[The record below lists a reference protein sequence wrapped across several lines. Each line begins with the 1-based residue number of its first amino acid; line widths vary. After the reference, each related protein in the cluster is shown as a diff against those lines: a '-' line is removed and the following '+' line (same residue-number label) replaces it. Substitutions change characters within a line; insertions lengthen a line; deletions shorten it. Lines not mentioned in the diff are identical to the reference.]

1 MSQPKPTTPTMPTI
15 SPPSLAL
22 EKAPTGI
29 SGLDEITMGGL
40 PRGRPTLV
48 CGSAGCGK
56 TMFAA
61 EFLVRG
67 IQQFGEPGVFIA
79 FEESPEDLAKN
90 VASLGF
96 NLKELEA
103 EGKLVVEY
111 IRVEKSEMKVA
122 GAYDLEGLFL
132 NLQACID
139 QVGAK
144 RIAIDTLETIFGGFD
159 NQALL
164 REELRRLFR
173 WLKDRELTAV
183 ITAERGD
190 GTLTRQGMEEYV
202 SDCVLLLD
210 HRIIDQVSTRRLRI
224 VKYRGSVHGTNEYPF
239 LIDEGGISVLPV
251 SSLGLDHR
259 ASRERVSSGLPKL
272 DAMLEGR
279 GYYRGSTILIS
290 GTAGSGKTSIASF
303 FANAACGRGERCLY
317 LAFEESP
324 SQIKRNMESLGLD
337 LERWVRQGLLKYHAS
352 RPTIYGLEMHLV
364 NIHKLV
370 KDFAP
375 NVIILDPITNLTAMG
390 NNSEVNSMLVRL
402 IDFLKTEGITALF
415 TGLTSAAQNS
425 LEATEIGISSLIDTW
440 LVVRD
445 METNGERNRGLYIIK
460 SRGMAHSN
468 QIREFVMTNAG
479 LDLLEIYAGPKGLVT
494 GASRLAMEAR
504 EKAESMEA
512 QQEIEAM
519 QIRLERKRKA
529 MEAQWAIMQAEFESE
544 QEEAARHIRQKQS
557 ARERLMQDRVEM
569 GRKRKSDEYV
579 GTAANGHK
587 EP

>member
-1 MSQPKPTTPTMPTI
+1 MPQTTQTI
-15 SPPSLAL
+15 SPPAMAL

-29 SGLDEITMGGL
+29 SGLDEITMGGM

-56 TMFAA
+56 TMLAM

-79 FEESPEDLAKN
+79 FEETPEDLAKN

-96 NLKELEA
+96 NLRELEA
-103 EGKLVVEY
+103 EGKLVIEY
-111 IRVEKSEMKVA
+111 IRVEKAEMAVA
-122 GAYDLEGLFL
+122 GDYDLEGLFL
-132 NLQACID
+132 TLQACIEA
-139 QVGAK
+139 VGAK
-144 RIAIDTLETIFGGFD
+144 RISIDTLETIFGGFD

-239 LIDEGGISVLPV
+239 LIDEGGISVLPI
-251 SSLGLDHR
+251 SSLSLDHE
-259 ASRERVSSGLPKL
+259 ASRERVSSGIPKL
-272 DAMLEGR
+272 DSMLEGKGFFR
-279 GYYRGSTILIS
+279 GATILVS
-290 GTAGSGKTSIASF
+290 GTAGSGKTSIANF
-303 FANAACGRGERCLY
+303 FVNAACGRGERCLY

-324 SQIKRNMESLGLD
+324 SQIKRNMHSLGLD
-337 LERWVRQGLLKYHAS
+337 MEQWARQGLLKYHAS
-352 RPTIYGLEMHLV
+352 RPTVYGLEMHLV
-364 NIHKLV
+364 SIHKMV

-375 NVIILDPITNLTAMG
+375 DVIVIDPVTNLTNMG
-390 NNSEVNSMLVRL
+390 SSSEVNAMLVRL
-402 IDFLKTEGITALF
+402 IDYLKTEGITALF
-415 TGLTSAAQNS
+415 TSLTSATLNT
-425 LEATEIGISSLIDTW
+425 LEATDVGISSLIDSW

-445 METNGERNRGLYIIK
+445 LETNGERNRGLYVIK

-468 QIREFVMTNAG
+468 QIREFVLTREG
-479 LDLLEIYAGPKGLVT
+479 LDLREVYVGTGGLMM

-504 EKAESMEA
+504 EQAEALNAE
-512 QQEIEAM
+512 QEIESL

-529 MEAQWAIMQAEFESE
+529 MEAQWAALQADFESE
-544 QEEAARHIRQKQS
+544 QEEAARIIKQRQS
-557 ARERLMQDRVEM
+557 ARDRLRNDREDM
-569 GRKRKSDEYV
+569 GRKRQSDEYIE
-579 GTAANGHK
+579 TARNGLK

>member
-1 MSQPKPTTPTMPTI
+1 MSQVPLTM
-15 SPPSLAL
+15 SPASVML

-29 SGLDEITMGGL
+29 GGLDEITMGGL

-56 TMFAA
+56 TMLAV

-67 IQQFGEPGVFIA
+67 IQQYGEPGVFIA

-111 IRVEKSEMKVA
+111 IRVEKSDMTVA

-132 NLQACID
+132 TLQACID

-144 RIAIDTLETIFGGFD
+144 RISIDTLETIFGGFD

-173 WLKDRELTAV
+173 WLKDREITAV

-190 GTLTRQGMEEYV
+190 GALTRQGMEEYV

-210 HRIIDQVSTRRLRI
+210 HRIIDQVSTRHLRV

-251 SSLGLDHR
+251 SSLSLDHR
-259 ASRERVSSGLPKL
+259 ASRERVGSGIPKL
-272 DAMLEGR
+272 DTMLEGK
-279 GYYRGSTILIS
+279 GFYRGSTILVS
-290 GTAGSGKTSIASF
+290 GTAGSGKTSIANF

-317 LAFEESP
+317 FAFEESP
-324 SQIKRNMESLGLD
+324 SQIRRNMESLSLD
-337 LERWVRQGLLKYHAS
+337 MEQWVRRGLLKYHAS
-352 RPTIYGLEMHLV
+352 RPTVYGLEMHLV
-364 NIHKLV
+364 TIHKLV

-375 NVIILDPITNLTAMG
+375 DVIILDPITNLATMG
-390 NNSEVNSMLVRL
+390 SAGEVNSMLVRL

-415 TGLTSAAQNS
+415 TGLTSAAQSS
-425 LEATEIGISSLIDTW
+425 LEATEVGISSLIDTW

-445 METNGERNRGLYIIK
+445 METNGERNRGLYVVK

-468 QIREFVMTNAG
+468 QIREFILTSEG
-479 LDLLEIYAGPKGLVT
+479 LDLVEVYAGPAGLLT

-504 EKAESMEA
+504 EKADALASEQDIESMR
-512 QQEIEAM
+512 
-519 QIRLERKRKA
+519 IRLERKRKA
-529 MEAQWAIMQAEFESE
+529 MEAQWAAMQAEFASE
-544 QEEAARHIRQKQS
+544 QEEFARSIRQKES
-557 ARERLMQDRVEM
+557 ARERLRQDREEM
-569 GRKRKSDEYV
+569 GRKRKSDDYM

>member
-1 MSQPKPTTPTMPTI
+1 MSQVPLTM
-15 SPPSLAL
+15 SPASVML

-29 SGLDEITMGGL
+29 GGLDEITMGGL

-56 TMFAA
+56 TMLAV

-67 IQQFGEPGVFIA
+67 IQQYGEPGVFIA

-111 IRVEKSEMKVA
+111 IRVEKSDMTVA

-132 NLQACID
+132 TLQACID

-144 RIAIDTLETIFGGFD
+144 RISIDTLETIFGGFD

-173 WLKDRELTAV
+173 WLKDREITAV

-190 GTLTRQGMEEYV
+190 GALTRQGMEEYV

-210 HRIIDQVSTRRLRI
+210 HRIIDQVSTRHLRV

-251 SSLGLDHR
+251 SSLSLDHR
-259 ASRERVSSGLPKL
+259 ASRERVGSGIPKL
-272 DAMLEGR
+272 DTMLEGK
-279 GYYRGSTILIS
+279 GFYRGSTILVS
-290 GTAGSGKTSIASF
+290 GTAGSGKTSIANF

-317 LAFEESP
+317 FAFEESP
-324 SQIKRNMESLGLD
+324 SQIRRNMESLSLD
-337 LERWVRQGLLKYHAS
+337 MEQWVRRGLLKYHAS
-352 RPTIYGLEMHLV
+352 RPTVYGLEMHLV
-364 NIHKLV
+364 TIHKLV

-375 NVIILDPITNLTAMG
+375 DVIILDPITNLATMG
-390 NNSEVNSMLVRL
+390 SAGEVNSMLVRL

-415 TGLTSAAQNS
+415 TGLTSAAQSS
-425 LEATEIGISSLIDTW
+425 LEATEVGISSLIDTW

-445 METNGERNRGLYIIK
+445 METNGERNRGLYVVK

-468 QIREFVMTNAG
+468 QIREFILTSEG
-479 LDLLEIYAGPKGLVT
+479 LDLVEVYAGPAGLLT

-504 EKAESMEA
+504 EKADALASEQDIESMR
-512 QQEIEAM
+512 
-519 QIRLERKRKA
+519 IRLERKRKA
-529 MEAQWAIMQAEFESE
+529 WRPNGPPCRPNSLP
-544 QEEAARHIRQKQS
+544 S
-557 ARERLMQDRVEM
+557 
-569 GRKRKSDEYV
+569 RKSSP
-579 GTAANGHK
+579 GA
-587 EP
+587 

>member
-1 MSQPKPTTPTMPTI
+1 MSQPTQTVSPATI
-15 SPPSLAL
+15 AL

-29 SGLDEITMGGL
+29 AGLDEITLGGL

-56 TMFAA
+56 TMLAM

-67 IQQFGEPGVFIA
+67 IQQYGEPGVFIA

-96 NLKELEA
+96 DLKELEA

-111 IRVEKSEMKVA
+111 IHVEKAEMAVA

-132 NLQACID
+132 TLQACIEE
-139 QVGAK
+139 VGAK
-144 RIAIDTLETIFGGFD
+144 RISIDTLETIFGGFD

-164 REELRRLFR
+164 REEIRRLFR
-173 WLKDRELTAV
+173 WLKERDLTAV

-210 HRIIDQVSTRRLRI
+210 HRIIDQVSTRRIRI
-224 VKYRGSVHGTNEYPF
+224 VKYRGSVHATNEYPF

-251 SSLGLDHR
+251 SSLSLDHK
-259 ASRERVSSGLPKL
+259 ASRERVSSGIPKL
-272 DAMLEGR
+272 DTMLEGK
-279 GYYRGSTILIS
+279 GFYRGATILVS

-324 SQIKRNMESLGLD
+324 SQIKRNMQSLGLD
-337 LERWVRQGLLKYHAS
+337 MEQWARQGLLKYHAS
-352 RPTIYGLEMHLV
+352 RPTVYGLEMHLV
-364 NIHKLV
+364 SIHKMV

-375 NVIILDPITNLTAMG
+375 DVIVLDPVTNLTAMG
-390 NNSEVNSMLVRL
+390 TTSEVNSMLVRL

-415 TGLTSAAQNS
+415 TGLTSAAQSS
-425 LEATEIGISSLIDTW
+425 LEATEVGISSLIDTW

-445 METNGERNRGLYIIK
+445 IETNGERNRGLYIIK

-468 QIREFVMTNAG
+468 QIREFILTSQG
-479 LDLLEIYAGPKGLVT
+479 LDLREVYVGSAGLLT
-494 GASRLAMEAR
+494 GASRVAMEAR
-504 EKAESMEA
+504 ERAQALAAE
-512 QQEIEAM
+512 QEIEAM

-529 MEAQWAIMQAEFESE
+529 MEAQWAAMQAEYETE
-544 QEEAARHIRQKQS
+544 QEEAARIIRQKQS
-557 ARERLMQDRVEM
+557 ARELLQKDKQDMSRVRQADDFI
-569 GRKRKSDEYV
+569 GS
-579 GTAANGHK
+579 AANGRK
-587 EP
+587 ET

>member
-1 MSQPKPTTPTMPTI
+1 M
-15 SPPSLAL
+15 L

-29 SGLDEITMGGL
+29 GGLDEITMGGL

-56 TMFAA
+56 TMLAM

-67 IQQFGEPGVFIA
+67 IQQYGEPGVFIA

-96 NLKELEA
+96 DLKELEA

-111 IRVEKSEMKVA
+111 IHVEKAEMAVA

-132 NLQACID
+132 TLQACIEE
-139 QVGAK
+139 VGAK
-144 RIAIDTLETIFGGFD
+144 RISIDTLETIFGGFD

-164 REELRRLFR
+164 REEIRRLFR
-173 WLKDRELTAV
+173 WLKERDLTAV

-210 HRIIDQVSTRRLRI
+210 HRIIDQVSTRRIRI
-224 VKYRGSVHGTNEYPF
+224 VKYRGSVHATNEYPF

-251 SSLGLDHR
+251 SSLSLDHK
-259 ASRERVSSGLPKL
+259 ASRERVSSGIPKL
-272 DAMLEGR
+272 DTMLEGK
-279 GYYRGSTILIS
+279 GFYRGATILVS

-324 SQIKRNMESLGLD
+324 SQIKRNMQSLGLD
-337 LERWVRQGLLKYHAS
+337 MEQWARQGLLKYHAS
-352 RPTIYGLEMHLV
+352 RPTVYGLEMHLV
-364 NIHKLV
+364 SIHKMV

-375 NVIILDPITNLTAMG
+375 DVIVLDPVTNLTAMG
-390 NNSEVNSMLVRL
+390 TTSEVNSMLVRL

-415 TGLTSAAQNS
+415 TGLTSAAQSS
-425 LEATEIGISSLIDTW
+425 LEATEVGISSLIDTW

-445 METNGERNRGLYIIK
+445 IETNGERNRGLYIIK

-468 QIREFVMTNAG
+468 QIREFILTSQG
-479 LDLLEIYAGPKGLVT
+479 LDLREVYVGSAGLLT
-494 GASRLAMEAR
+494 GASRVAMEAR
-504 EKAESMEA
+504 ERAQALAAE
-512 QQEIEAM
+512 QEIEAM

-529 MEAQWAIMQAEFESE
+529 MEAQWAAMQAEYETE
-544 QEEAARHIRQKQS
+544 QEEAARIIRQKQS
-557 ARERLMQDRVEM
+557 ARELLQKDKQDMSRVRQADDFI
-569 GRKRKSDEYV
+569 GS
-579 GTAANGHK
+579 AANGRK
-587 EP
+587 ET

>member
-1 MSQPKPTTPTMPTI
+1 MSQPTPTM
-15 SPPSLAL
+15 SPPSVAL

-29 SGLDEITMGGL
+29 SGLDEITLGGL

-56 TMFAA
+56 TMLAV

-96 NLKELEA
+96 NLKDLEA

-111 IRVEKSEMKVA
+111 IRVEKAEMAVA

-132 NLQACID
+132 NLQACIE

-190 GTLTRQGMEEYV
+190 GVLTRQGMEEYV
-202 SDCVLLLD
+202 SDCVIMLD

-251 SSLGLDHR
+251 SSLSLDHH
-259 ASRERVSSGLPKL
+259 ASRERVSSGIPKL
-272 DAMLEGR
+272 DSMLEGK
-279 GYYRGSTILIS
+279 GFYRGSTILVS
-290 GTAGSGKTSIASF
+290 GTAGSGKTSIANF
-303 FANAACGRGERCLY
+303 FANAACARGERCLY
-317 LAFEESP
+317 FAFEESP
-324 SQIKRNMESLGLD
+324 SQIKRNMGSLGLELD
-337 LERWVRQGLLKYHAS
+337 QWVRRGNLKYHAS
-352 RPTIYGLEMHLV
+352 RPTVFGLEMHLV
-364 NIHKLV
+364 TIHKLV
-370 KDFAP
+370 KEFAP
-375 NVIILDPITNLTAMG
+375 DVIILDPVTNLTTMG
-390 NNSEVNSMLVRL
+390 STSEVNSMLVRL

-415 TGLTSAAQNS
+415 TGLTSAAQSS
-425 LEATEIGISSLIDTW
+425 LEATEVGISSLIDTW

-445 METNGERNRGLYIIK
+445 MESNGERNRGLYVIK

-468 QIREFVMTNAG
+468 QIREFVLTSGG
-479 LDLLEIYAGPKGLVT
+479 LDLLEVYSGPAGLMT

-504 EKAESMEA
+504 ERAESLAAE
-512 QQEIEAM
+512 QEIDALK
-519 QIRLERKRKA
+519 IRMERKRKA
-529 MEAQWAIMQAEFESE
+529 MEAQWAAMQAEFENE
-544 QEEAARHIRQKQS
+544 QEEATRLIMHKQS
-557 ARERLMQDRVEM
+557 ARERLQQDRREM
-569 GRKRKSDEYV
+569 GRKRKADEYI

>member
-1 MSQPKPTTPTMPTI
+1 MPQSTQTI
-15 SPPSLAL
+15 SLPAIAL

-29 SGLDEITMGGL
+29 GGLDEITMGGL

-56 TMFAA
+56 TMLAM

-79 FEESPEDLAKN
+79 FEETPEDLAKN

-111 IRVEKSEMKVA
+111 IRVEKAEMAVA

-132 NLQACID
+132 TLQACIEE
-139 QVGAK
+139 VGAR
-144 RIAIDTLETIFGGFD
+144 RIAIDTLETIFGGFE

-251 SSLGLDHR
+251 SSLNLDHA
-259 ASRERVSSGLPKL
+259 ASRERLSSGIPKL
-272 DAMLEGR
+272 DAMLEGK
-279 GYYRGSTILIS
+279 GFYRGSTILVT
-290 GTAGSGKTSIASF
+290 GTAGSGKTSIANF
-303 FANAACGRGERCLY
+303 FANSACQRGERCLY

-337 LERWVRQGLLKYHAS
+337 MEQWVRRGLLRYHAS
-352 RPTIYGLEMHLV
+352 RPTVFGLEMHLV
-364 NIHKLV
+364 TIHKMV
-370 KDFAP
+370 KEFAP
-375 NVIILDPITNLTAMG
+375 EVIVIDPVSNLTTMG
-390 NNSEVNSMLVRL
+390 TTGEVNSMLVRL
-402 IDFLKTEGITALF
+402 IDYLKTEGITALF
-415 TGLTSAAQNS
+415 TGLTSATQSS
-425 LEATEIGISSLIDTW
+425 LEATEVGISSLIDSW

-445 METNGERNRGLYIIK
+445 LETNGERNRGLYVIK

-468 QIREFVMTNAG
+468 QIREFLLTGRG
-479 LDLLEIYAGPKGLVT
+479 LDLREVYVGPGGLMM
-494 GASRLAMEAR
+494 GATRLATEAR
-504 EKAESMEA
+504 ERAEDLGAE
-512 QQEIEAM
+512 QEIESM
-519 QIRLERKRKA
+519 RIRLERKRQA
-529 MEAQWAIMQAEFESE
+529 MQAQWAAMQADFESE
-544 QEEAARHIRQKQS
+544 QEEAARIIKQRQS
-557 ARERLMQDRVEM
+557 ARDRLRNDREEM
-569 GRKRKSDEYV
+569 GRKRQADEFI
-579 GTAANGHK
+579 AMARNGLK